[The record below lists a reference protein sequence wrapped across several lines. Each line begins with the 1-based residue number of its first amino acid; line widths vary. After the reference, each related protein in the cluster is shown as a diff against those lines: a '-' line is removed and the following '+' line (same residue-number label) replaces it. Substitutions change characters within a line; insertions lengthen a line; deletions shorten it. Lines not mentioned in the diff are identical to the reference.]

1 MSVKEFNVS
10 KKVIFLRPDQEFIT
24 LQSALQ
30 VMDIVSTGG
39 MAKAYLAENPVI
51 VNGESENRR
60 GRKLY
65 PNDIVRVGND
75 SFEIKE
81 HGC

>member
-1 MSVKEFNVS
+1 MNKKEIV
-10 KKVIFLRPDQEFIT
+10 LRPEQEFIT

-30 VMDIVSTGG
+30 VMDVISTGG
-39 MAKAYLAENPVI
+39 MAKVFLAENPVI

-75 SFEIKE
+75 LFEIKK
-81 HGC
+81 HGR

>member
-1 MSVKEFNVS
+1 MNEKEV
-10 KKVIFLRPDQEFIT
+10 FLKENQEYIT
-24 LQSALQ
+24 LQAVLQ
-30 VMDIVSTGG
+30 ITDVIATGG

-65 PNDIVRVGND
+65 PSDIVQVGKNK
-75 SFEIKE
+75 FVIKKA
-81 HGC
+81 